1 MAKKVDISNS
11 VGVSAMNLM
20 KAAKGAAL
28 TQDLGILFNSSNNT
42 TGEKFLLDV
51 KDIEDNPF
59 QPRID
64 INKSTLKEL
73 SESILTE
80 GQIQPIVVQK
90 KKNKYIVIAGH
101 RRLYAHRLISKQNI
115 WVSVIEEEYS
125 NSIENNKLLFR
136 KATIE
141 NVQRDQLSPLEVAL
155 ACNEAINNGL
165 YTSREDL
172 AKILN
177 KSKSYVI
184 KVMSIIKLSQVI
196 IADLSKN
203 KSINDI
209 ESLYELQKI
218 KDFKKQEKLY
228 FELIDKKINRDDIR
242 REAKSQNHQSN
253 YEPVLYKKT
262 KDKISLQIDLKN
274 IDANKIVEL
283 ESIITRLLAEF
294 QK

>member
-64 INKSTLKEL
+64 INESTLKEL

-203 KSINDI
+203 KSISRYGKLLCSVKYLCN
-209 ESLYELQKI
+209 KI
-218 KDFKKQEKLY
+218 KYCFGVNLSDLFSLNFFSSIKY
-228 FELIDKKINRDDIR
+228 FLSIFTFSIN
-242 REAKSQNHQSN
+242 
-253 YEPVLYKKT
+253 
-262 KDKISLQIDLKN
+262 DLKLN
-274 IDANKIVEL
+274 IFL
-283 ESIITRLLAEF
+283 
-294 QK
+294 